1 MKVIFVILEISQL
14 IIMFIQNFHD
24 LATTPERKI
33 VLELV
38 EEAFKSIQPEEVF
51 KDKIKRHR
59 NVLEIDGHE
68 FNLDDYDRLFLLG
81 FGKGSA
87 GNALLLEELILDK
100 LTEGYVIDTQ
110 GADFK
115 KIEFSEGTH
124 PLPSEQNY
132 KFTKKVIDRFSN
144 PNVQSYSTSKVEHAG
159 TSGNVNL
166 TERDLVLVV
175 ICGGGSAMFVAP
187 HSISLEKKIEVGKA
201 LLKSGATIS
210 QMNAVR
216 KHLSDVKGGGLAQIL
231 FPATV
236 ATMIYS
242 DVPGNDLSVI
252 ASGPTV
258 KDPTTIKDALKIV
271 SAFGIDKKLDLPMNA
286 FVEKPHD
293 KRFFENVHNFIVLS
307 NETALHA
314 MQKKARELKHHAVI
328 LSDRFESEA
337 KIAGK
342 KLISETHHN
351 SILLVGGETTV
362 KVVKE
367 GGKGGRNQELVLG
380 ALPYVGKDITIC
392 SFDSDGWDNSE
403 NAGAIGDYKLVESEH
418 AKKIDAEKYLELD
431 SSFDFFKKAGGNIVT
446 GRLPSNV
453 SDLMIVLRK

>member
-1 MKVIFVILEISQL
+1 MTIENML
-14 IIMFIQNFHD
+14 IKNYKE
-24 LATTPERKI
+24 LATTAERKI
-33 VLELV
+33 VLKLV

-59 NVLEIDGHE
+59 NTLEIDGKE
-68 FNLDDYDRLFLLG
+68 FDLNSYDRVFLLG

-87 GNALLLEELILDK
+87 GNSLLLAKLIDDK
-100 LTEGYVIDTQ
+100 LTEGFVIDTKVEH
-110 GADFK
+110 FK
-115 KIEFSEGTH
+115 KIEFVEGTH
-124 PLPSEQNY
+124 PLPSEENY
-132 KFTKKVIDRFSN
+132 KFTK
-144 PNVQSYSTSKVEHAG
+144 NVLEKLS
-159 TSGNVNL
+159 NL
-166 TERDLVLVV
+166 TAKDLVLVV
-175 ICGGGSAMFVAP
+175 ICGGGSAMFIAP
-187 HSISLEKKIEVGKA
+187 HSITLEKKIEVGKT

-236 ATMIYS
+236 ATMVYS

-258 KDPTTIKDALKIV
+258 QDPTTIKDALKIITT
-271 SAFGIDKKLDLPMNA
+271 FGIEKKLDLPMSA
-286 FVEKPHD
+286 FVEKPHEA
-293 KRFFENVHNFIVLS
+293 KYFKNVHNMIVLS

-314 MQKKARELKHHAVI
+314 MQKKARELGQHAKI
-328 LSDRFESEA
+328 FSDRFQSEA
-337 KIAGK
+337 KVAGK

-362 KVVKE
+362 KVKKE

-380 ALPYVGKDITIC
+380 ALPFVKRDITIC
-392 SFDSDGWDNSE
+392 SFDSDGWDNSDF
-403 NAGAIGDYKLVESEH
+403 AGAIGDYKTIESEH
-418 AKKIDAEKYLELD
+418 AKKIDPDKFLD
-431 SSFDFFKKAGGNIVT
+431 IDDSYDFFKKAGGNIET